1 MDRVRLG
8 CAGNNNANRRAHADV
23 ELRSGGRAGRK
34 TGVGLGFEDSMR
46 SFSLYLF
53 SLDLLLRYV
62 R

>member
-34 TGVGLGFEDSMR
+34 TGVGLGFENSTR
-46 SFSLYLF
+46 SFSFLIF
-53 SLDLLLRYV
+53 I
-62 R
+62 